1 MSTVLGAVS
10 AVAGLGLLFERRELG
25 PRLLGVV
32 VVGDVRSVLEKLFAR
47 RLLRNAAGV
56 ERSSAADDDEGC
68 SSVGG
73 FVFGGRTRRLL
84 AYDASDTTG

>member
-1 MSTVLGAVS
+1 MSTDLGAAS
-10 AVAGLGLLFERRELG
+10 AVAGLLFERRELG

-47 RLLRNAAGV
+47 RLLQNAAGV

-68 SSVGG
+68 SSESIN
-73 FVFGGRTRRLL
+73 L
-84 AYDASDTTG
+84 SIKM